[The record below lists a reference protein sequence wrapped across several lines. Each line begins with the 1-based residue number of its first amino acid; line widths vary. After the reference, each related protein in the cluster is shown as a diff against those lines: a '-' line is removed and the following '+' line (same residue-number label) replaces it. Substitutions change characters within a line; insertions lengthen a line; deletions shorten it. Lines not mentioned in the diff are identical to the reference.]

1 MSKKVKLYIW
11 ESCPFC
17 MNAKF
22 LLQNLNIPFDAEV
35 IAGKPEVKQAL
46 IEKTGHRTVP
56 YVFIGDEF
64 IGGFNELNRI
74 AEDGTLL
81 EKLK

>member
-1 MSKKVKLYIW
+1 MNKKVKLYIW
-11 ESCPFC
+11 ETCPYC

-22 LLQNLNIPFDAEV
+22 LLQNLNIPFEAEV
-35 IAGKPEVKQAL
+35 IAGKPKVKEAL

-64 IGGFNELNRI
+64 IGGFSELNRM